1 MNLKKF
7 LLHSL
12 ILIVLTVL
20 FIELLVNTP
29 GIVATTQLNYLYSGS
44 YEPISWPIINVTLTT
59 NESLINGIVIVV
71 SPSTESINEA
81 FTGLLVLPNNTS
93 YVITGFLGSSS
104 IYVISI
110 ERMPNQSLIN
120 TQYGYSQYY
129 TASKESTIKR
139 ILGGLGSSTNGSS
152 AGNLSREEGTRTIS
166 KHGVTQSIN
175 YPLIIITT
183 MIITMSI
190 SFMAMY
196 MRSSMKYPECLEY
209 GITKIVRR
217 MRISDP
223 GLTPRELGNYII
235 DRTHDKQTVEEMIR
249 LFEEGMYGRREID
262 CRKFMTLIKKV
273 LKRI

>member
-1 MNLKKF
+1 MSPKKF

-12 ILIVLTVL
+12 ILIVLL
-20 FIELLVNTP
+20 IELLVNTP

-44 YEPISWPIINVTLTT
+44 YEPISWPIINVTLTV
-59 NESLINGIVIVV
+59 NGSLINGIVIVV

-110 ERMPNQSLIN
+110 EKMPNQSLIN
-120 TQYGYSQYY
+120 TQYNQYY
-129 TASKESTIKR
+129 TAGRGSITGR
-139 ILGGLGSSTNGSS
+139 NLGSVSRSINGSS
-152 AGNLSREEGTRTIS
+152 AGNLSREESTKTIS
-166 KHGVTQSIN
+166 KHGVIQSIN
-175 YPLIIITT
+175 YPLMVITAMIII
-183 MIITMSI
+183 MSA

-196 MRSSMKYPECLEY
+196 MRSSMKYPECLEN

-217 MRISDP
+217 MKISDP